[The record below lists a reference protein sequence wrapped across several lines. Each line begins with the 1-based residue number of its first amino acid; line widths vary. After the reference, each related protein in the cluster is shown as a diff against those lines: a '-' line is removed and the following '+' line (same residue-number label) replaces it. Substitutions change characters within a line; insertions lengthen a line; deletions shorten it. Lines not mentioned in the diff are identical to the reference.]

1 MRQRAVDSVVLM
13 GSAVWFRRKGWRSW
27 SGILFNI
34 TLDGRWISS
43 SLYYLPLQLQRRRC
57 RLGHLWLQ
65 NGTRA
70 FVLLS
75 MPERWGVHWSILGS
89 NNTAVQHSARKQLRT
104 RRRLDLTFVGL
115 RTRTRS
121 TRRVLLFPYG
131 LEVDLSACA
140 VDEEVLEGLMVLVG
154 GPVLTVV
161 ERRWS
166 LLTLGLLLILLTA
179 RDSLNS
185 SLSNWVA
192 LPVIRI
198 SFTSDGDESELVTY
212 SSYTNVSTI
221 FPTPAPEQN
230 IMKHGISE

>member
-1 MRQRAVDSVVLM
+1 M
-13 GSAVWFRRKGWRSW
+13 
-27 SGILFNI
+27 
-34 TLDGRWISS
+34 
-43 SLYYLPLQLQRRRC
+43 
-57 RLGHLWLQ
+57 
-65 NGTRA
+65 
-70 FVLLS
+70 
-75 MPERWGVHWSILGS
+75 
-89 NNTAVQHSARKQLRT
+89 
-104 RRRLDLTFVGL
+104 
-115 RTRTRS
+115 
-121 TRRVLLFPYG
+121 LLFPYG

-192 LPVIRI
+192 LPVTRI